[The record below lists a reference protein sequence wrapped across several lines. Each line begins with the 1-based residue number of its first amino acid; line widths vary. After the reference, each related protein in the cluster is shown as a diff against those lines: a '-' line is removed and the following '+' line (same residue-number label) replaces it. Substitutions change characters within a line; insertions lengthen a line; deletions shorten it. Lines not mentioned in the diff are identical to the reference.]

1 MVDFSK
7 ELKTA
12 GGELRSII
20 DTNRVVVNESMA
32 NIKNTTESLNKLIA
46 AAERGE
52 GLAGKLFADKELAQN
67 IVTLSS
73 NLNEVSVKLNRRGLW
88 SVLWEDKTKKKEEA
102 EKARK
107 EKNR

>member
-12 GGELRSII
+12 GGKLRSII
-20 DTNRVVVNESMA
+20 DTNRVIVNESMA

-52 GLAGKLFADKELAQN
+52 GFAGKLFADEELAQN